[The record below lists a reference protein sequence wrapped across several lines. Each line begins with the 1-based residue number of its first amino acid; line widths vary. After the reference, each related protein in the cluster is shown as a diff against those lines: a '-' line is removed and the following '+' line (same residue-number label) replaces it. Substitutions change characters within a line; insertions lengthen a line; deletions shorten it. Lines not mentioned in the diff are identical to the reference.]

1 MFSFNIKRQKTVASL
16 FCLSLLLVVTVS
28 CGGAPVIN
36 LASIVSSGRTVVALI
51 NVSEKLL
58 YVLSN
63 LVNVSYEGLGEDIG
77 SESFRTNSK
86 FSNEIIEKMEA
97 QHLELVAKHKELDD
111 SLDKTNTAANEL
123 FSMLETRAKQ
133 NSRTSLRDEQLRN
146 ISAKKETFSE
156 KIEVAEGVSS
166 KLKASIKEYDNI
178 LNVFQVNV
186 GLNEAQK
193 YIETVDSVTSQY
205 KLLDQEVQVAL
216 REGRQIITSIADV
229 PSQSPEASVPTP
241 SNPTDQNPDA
251 TVPSSVP
258 QSPQTTA
265 STPTPGSNVAP
276 QQADRPIL
284 GVKIVSLTEELR
296 QQINQNKSSNLS
308 IDVDKGVL
316 VVEVEQDYP
325 AAKAGIQIGDVIVK
339 VNARTVVDANEF
351 LDEIKKMQAGM
362 ELPLEIYRG
371 EQKLEVLVY
380 FK

>member
-16 FCLSLLLVVTVS
+16 FCSSLLLVLTVS
-28 CGGAPVIN
+28 CGAAPAIN
-36 LASIVSSGRTVVALI
+36 LARIVSSGRTVVALI
-51 NVSEKLL
+51 NVSEKAL

-63 LVNVSYEGLGEDIG
+63 LVNVSYETLGQDIK

-86 FSNEIIEKMEA
+86 FSNESIGKMEA
-97 QHLELVAKHKELDD
+97 RHLELVTKHKELDG

-133 NSRTSLRDEQLRN
+133 NSRTSLRDEQLQN
-146 ISAKKETFSE
+146 INAKKEIFSG
-156 KIEVAEGVSS
+156 KIKVTEGVSS

-193 YIETVDSVTSQY
+193 YIETVDSVMSQY
-205 KLLDQEVQVAL
+205 KSLEQEVQVAL
-216 REGRQIITSIADV
+216 REGRQVIASIADV
-229 PSQSPEASVPTP
+229 PSQSPEAFVPTP
-241 SNPTDQNPDA
+241 SNPPDQKPDG

-258 QSPQTTA
+258 QNPETTV
-265 STPTPGSNVAP
+265 STPTPESNVAP
-276 QQADRPIL
+276 QQTDPPTL

-308 IDVDKGVL
+308 INVDKGVL
-316 VVEVEQDYP
+316 VVEIKQDYP

-339 VNARTVVDANEF
+339 VNTRTVVDANEF

-362 ELPLEIYRG
+362 DLPLEIYRG
-371 EQKLEVLVY
+371 EQKLGVLVY
-380 FK
+380 LK